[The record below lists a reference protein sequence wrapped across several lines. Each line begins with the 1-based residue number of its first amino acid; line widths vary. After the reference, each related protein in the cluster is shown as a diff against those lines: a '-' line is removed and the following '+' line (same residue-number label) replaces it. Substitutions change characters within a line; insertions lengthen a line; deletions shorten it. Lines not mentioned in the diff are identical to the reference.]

1 MKSFLFV
8 NKWYNKKGDSMKVI
22 LRIGGMSCSACST
35 GLEKYLNKQK
45 GIVNAS
51 VNLVLA
57 QAMIEYDESVTL
69 KDINRFIKEAG
80 FESLGEYSTKED
92 ENKSHKVE
100 FIVFSILAILLMYVS
115 MGEMI
120 HLPVIPLLNMNNH
133 PIIYGVSLILLTVPF
148 LYYGK
153 DILSSGFKKLIH
165 RVPNMDTLVSI
176 GVISSFLFSIFSFIM
191 ICFKREE
198 YVHSLYFESSAIVIY
213 FIKLGRFIDT
223 KSKNKTKEAIKELV
237 QITPESALVLEN
249 GKEVVKTI
257 DEVKVKDILVAK
269 PGMKIAVDGFIVK
282 GSTHVDESFITGE
295 SIPSK
300 KIEKDRVVAGSI
312 NVDGYIEYEAEKIG
326 KDSTISSIVR
336 LVLEASNTKAPIA
349 RVADIVSGYFVPSIM
364 IIALLTFISYLVFG
378 NGISEALVH
387 FVTVLVVACPC
398 ALGLATSLAIV
409 VGSGTCAKN
418 GILVKSSEVLENVSK
433 VDTVVFDKT
442 GTLTYGNL
450 KISKV
455 YNYSDYNDD
464 ELIGIVSSIENK
476 SSHPI
481 SKAFLAHFEENE
493 RELVSVDEFEN
504 IPGIGLKSKINDK
517 LYYVGSAKLLNKLKI
532 ENIHKEDEDE
542 LELNGN
548 SIVYVI
554 ENNKVIGLIGVNDIV
569 RSDVVNVINELK
581 RRNKE
586 VIMLTGDNQKSARLI
601 ANSIGIEHVIASV
614 MPVDKT
620 NKIKELVSNNKIVMM
635 VGDGIN
641 DAPALTSASVGVSMH
656 GGTDIAM
663 DSSDVILMNDKLEN
677 IISLIDMSNR
687 TLRNIKQNLFWAFF
701 YNMIMIPVAIG
712 LFERWNVSMNPMW
725 GSLAMTLSSLTVI
738 FNALRLKKWR

>member
-45 GIVNAS
+45 GIVNAR

-282 GSTHVDESFITGE
+282 GSTHVDESFIKNLKDIY
-295 SIPSK
+295 SFDVD
-300 KIEKDRVVAGSI
+300 KIECLQQVK
-312 NVDGYIEYEAEKIG
+312 NEK
-326 KDSTISSIVR
+326 
-336 LVLEASNTKAPIA
+336 
-349 RVADIVSGYFVPSIM
+349 
-364 IIALLTFISYLVFG
+364 
-378 NGISEALVH
+378 
-387 FVTVLVVACPC
+387 
-398 ALGLATSLAIV
+398 
-409 VGSGTCAKN
+409 
-418 GILVKSSEVLENVSK
+418 
-433 VDTVVFDKT
+433 
-442 GTLTYGNL
+442 
-450 KISKV
+450 
-455 YNYSDYNDD
+455 
-464 ELIGIVSSIENK
+464 
-476 SSHPI
+476 
-481 SKAFLAHFEENE
+481 
-493 RELVSVDEFEN
+493 
-504 IPGIGLKSKINDK
+504 
-517 LYYVGSAKLLNKLKI
+517 
-532 ENIHKEDEDE
+532 
-542 LELNGN
+542 
-548 SIVYVI
+548 
-554 ENNKVIGLIGVNDIV
+554 
-569 RSDVVNVINELK
+569 
-581 RRNKE
+581 
-586 VIMLTGDNQKSARLI
+586 
-601 ANSIGIEHVIASV
+601 
-614 MPVDKT
+614 
-620 NKIKELVSNNKIVMM
+620 
-635 VGDGIN
+635 
-641 DAPALTSASVGVSMH
+641 
-656 GGTDIAM
+656 
-663 DSSDVILMNDKLEN
+663 
-677 IISLIDMSNR
+677 
-687 TLRNIKQNLFWAFF
+687 
-701 YNMIMIPVAIG
+701 
-712 LFERWNVSMNPMW
+712 
-725 GSLAMTLSSLTVI
+725 
-738 FNALRLKKWR
+738 